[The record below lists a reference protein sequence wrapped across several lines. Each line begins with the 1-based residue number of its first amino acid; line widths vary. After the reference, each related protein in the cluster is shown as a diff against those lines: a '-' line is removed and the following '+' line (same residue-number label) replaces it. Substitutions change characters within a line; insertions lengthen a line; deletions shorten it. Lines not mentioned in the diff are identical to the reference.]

1 MARPKFLYHAVESLP
16 TFYNKLYNISE
27 PFRGLVLVLWRIS
40 GSVSA
45 IQGSLQMFTLCI
57 RVHGFP
63 PFPALEEP
71 LMPHRAGWPEPAWL
85 GLEFSSLGIGRP
97 DRPGTRDAEAGSLNL
112 KKKER
117 KMKNVEV
124 SLRSFQNVENP
135 PARQCGKCGR
145 ITTFRASL

>member
-1 MARPKFLYHAVESLP
+1 MARPKSFYQILEILP
-16 TFYNKLYNISE
+16 NYFPNYLQHLG
-27 PFRGLVLVLWRIS
+27 PFRGPVLVLWRIS
-40 GSVSA
+40 DSVSA
-45 IQGSLQMFTLCI
+45 MQGSLQMFTSCI

-112 KKKER
+112 ER
-117 KMKNVEV
+117 NLGVFPESGKIRRLGNLEKDLEK
-124 SLRSFQNVENP
+124 LPHFA
-135 PARQCGKCGR
+135 PACK
-145 ITTFRASL
+145 IYYV

>member
-1 MARPKFLYHAVESLP
+1 MARPKYSYRIVEDFT
-16 TFYNKLYNISE
+16 TFYNISG

-97 DRPGTRDAEAGSLNL
+97 DRPGTRDAEAGSLN
-112 KKKER
+112 
-117 KMKNVEV
+117 VEKCGK
-124 SLRSFQNVENP
+124 SLRFPTMWKIRRLGNV
-135 PARQCGKCGR
+135 GKCGE
-145 ITTFRASL
+145 ITTLRASL